1 MRFSLSSWSNVFRFL
16 TLLLTLLWSSNL
28 SAQMTIQLPLFEL
41 GKETMAGVL
50 LRLGAAEAAYLAGD
64 DSDSGRSLTDPIVL
78 RFRVSVVLP
87 GKNMN
92 ADLHTFFLG
101 DILEGYSVTMDG
113 RLPTNEVVSV
123 FGSQYRE
130 VRRRLLIDEDELEGS
145 LSECHDPAGSYRLLL
160 YPDLGLEAI
169 SGDDPEMVFGFRFHR
184 RILEG
189 VETYEPC
196 PPEAPDDSAY

>member
-1 MRFSLSSWSNVFRFL
+1 MRFSLSSWSKVFRFF

-28 SAQMTIQLPLFEL
+28 GAQTTIELPLFEL

-87 GKNMN
+87 NRNMN
-92 ADLHTFFLG
+92 ADLHMVFSDG
-101 DILEGYSVTMDG
+101 VLEGYSVAMDG
-113 RLPTNEVVSV
+113 RLPTNEVVSI
-123 FGSQYRE
+123 FGNQFRE
-130 VRRRLLIDEDELEGS
+130 VRRRLLLDEDELEGS
-145 LSECHDPAGSYRLLL
+145 YSKCHDPAGSFRSLL
-160 YPDLGLEAI
+160 YPELGLEAF
-169 SGDDPEMVFGFRFHR
+169 SGDDPEMVFEFRFHR

-196 PPEAPDDSAY
+196 PPEAPDDSAE